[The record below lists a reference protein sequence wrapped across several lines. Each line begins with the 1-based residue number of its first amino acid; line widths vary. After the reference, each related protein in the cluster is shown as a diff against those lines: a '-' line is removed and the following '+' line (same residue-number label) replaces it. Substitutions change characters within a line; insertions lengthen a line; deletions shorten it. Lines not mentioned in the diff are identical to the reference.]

1 MKKSIMGVLTLLWV
15 SMIVLVGCSSSPKVK
30 TFSLESPQKITV
42 TSISGEKIEV
52 IDEDIKQQIT
62 DNITSI
68 QFERGESSKD
78 TNGFGAMI
86 SWYDSNGDVIE
97 TISVMSNDTIIYNNY
112 FWTAINGSIDMEVI
126 NATLSTDTEE
136 NISTDG
142 VADYP
147 AAIMVNDTVYL
158 MEGEPM
164 PAEVD
169 ESAIIGYTESYTGT
183 FPENNGETNFNPEL
197 GMPYAQVEGGIA
209 VLYKNEWY
217 LGTPFS
223 IEHTTTFPGIIID
236 HTVESLVPV
245 ICVKTLDEEVIP
257 YEAVFFELPEGE
269 EDWALK
275 IGAEVFITCS
285 GGFTE
290 SAPHYG
296 TLISIRNADTDVLS
310 PLDGVT
316 MEVTKCSDTSVTVR
330 IVNDT
335 DKDIRCGSDFC
346 LKMQDEETGEWRE
359 LDEVIDNA
367 DFTLEAYM
375 IQKDYPYEKV
385 INFEWLYG
393 KLEPGRYRIGKT
405 VTDFRG
411 TGDYTDYAFIAEFGI

>member
-1 MKKSIMGVLTLLWV
+1 MEKRIAFTIVTACVLLITGCGA
-15 SMIVLVGCSSSPKVK
+15 SNSAEAPAGADSQMAENVG
-30 TFSLESPQKITV
+30 Q
-42 TSISGEKIEV
+42 
-52 IDEDIKQQIT
+52 
-62 DNITSI
+62 N
-68 QFERGESSKD
+68 
-78 TNGFGAMI
+78 
-86 SWYDSNGDVIE
+86 
-97 TISVMSNDTIIYNNY
+97 
-112 FWTAINGSIDMEVI
+112 
-126 NATLSTDTEE
+126 DTEE
-136 NISTDG
+136 NIATDG
-142 VADYP
+142 IADYP
-147 AAIMVNDTVYL
+147 VAIMVNDTVYL
-158 MEGEPM
+158 LEGNPM

-223 IEHTTTFPGIIID
+223 NENAITFTGIIID

-245 ICVKTLDEEVIP
+245 VCVKTLEEEVIP

-275 IGAEVFITCS
+275 IGAEVLITCS
-285 GGFTE
+285 GDFTE
-290 SAPHYG
+290 PAPHYG
-296 TLISIRNADTDVLS
+296 TLISIRNVNTDVLS

-316 MEVTKCSDTSVTVR
+316 MEVTECSDTSVTVR

-335 DKDIRCGSDFC
+335 DKDIQCGEDFC
-346 LKMQDEETGEWRE
+346 LEMQDEETGEWRE

-367 DFTLEAYM
+367 AFNAIAYM
-375 IQKDYPYEKV
+375 VQKNSPYEAV
-385 INFEWLYG
+385 IDFEWLYG
-393 KLEPGRYRIGKT
+393 KLEPGRYRIVKT

-411 TGDYTDYAFIAEFGI
+411 TGDFTDYAFTAEFRI

>member
-1 MKKSIMGVLTLLWV
+1 MRKR
-15 SMIVLVGCSSSPKVK
+15 IVLIMSIACILLITGCRASNSAEDPVGADNQIKV
-30 TFSLESPQKITV
+30 TYVE
-42 TSISGEKIEV
+42 
-52 IDEDIKQQIT
+52 
-62 DNITSI
+62 
-68 QFERGESSKD
+68 
-78 TNGFGAMI
+78 
-86 SWYDSNGDVIE
+86 
-97 TISVMSNDTIIYNNY
+97 
-112 FWTAINGSIDMEVI
+112 
-126 NATLSTDTEE
+126 NAGQTDTEE
-136 NISTDG
+136 NIATDG

-158 MEGEPM
+158 VEGDPM

-197 GMPYAQVEGGIA
+197 GMPYAQVEGKIA

-223 IEHTTTFPGIIID
+223 IDHTTTFPGIIID

-275 IGAEVFITCS
+275 IGAVVLITCS

-290 SAPHYG
+290 PAPHYG
-296 TLISIRNADTDVLS
+296 TLISINDADIDVLS

-316 MEVTKCSDTSVTVR
+316 MEVTECSNTSVSIKIT
-330 IVNDT
+330 NDT
-335 DKDIRCGSDFC
+335 DKDIECGSDFC
-346 LKMQDEETGEWRE
+346 LEMQAEETGEWRE

-367 DFTLEAYM
+367 AFNAIAYM
-375 IQKDYPYEKV
+375 IQKDSPYETV
-385 INFEWLYG
+385 IDFEWLYG
-393 KLEPGRYRIGKT
+393 RLEPGRYRIVKT

-411 TGDYTDYAFIAEFGI
+411 TGDYTDYVFTAEFNIE

>member
-1 MKKSIMGVLTLLWV
+1 MRKRIAFIMVTVYVLFIT
-15 SMIVLVGCSSSPKVK
+15 GCGASNSAEAPAGADS
-30 TFSLESPQKITV
+30 
-42 TSISGEKIEV
+42 
-52 IDEDIKQQIT
+52 QIA
-62 DNITSI
+62 
-68 QFERGESSKD
+68 E
-78 TNGFGAMI
+78 
-86 SWYDSNGDVIE
+86 
-97 TISVMSNDTIIYNNY
+97 
-112 FWTAINGSIDMEVI
+112 
-126 NATLSTDTEE
+126 NAGQTDTEE
-136 NISTDG
+136 NIATDG

-158 MEGEPM
+158 VEGNPM

-169 ESAIIGYTESYTGT
+169 ESAIIGYTESYTDT

-223 IEHTTTFPGIIID
+223 NKNAITFTGIIID

-245 ICVKTLDEEVIP
+245 ICVKTLEEEVIP

-269 EDWALK
+269 EDWELK
-275 IGAEVFITCS
+275 IDTAVRITCD

-290 SAPHYG
+290 PAPHYG
-296 TLISIRNADTDVLS
+296 TLISIRDIDTDVLS

-316 MEVTKCSDTSVTVR
+316 MEVTECSDTSVTVR
-330 IVNDT
+330 IMNDT
-335 DKDIRCGSDFC
+335 DKDIQCGEDFC
-346 LKMQDEETGEWRE
+346 LEIQDEGTGKWRK

-367 DFTLEAYM
+367 AFNAIAYM
-375 IQKDYPYEKV
+375 VQKDSHYEAV
-385 INFEWLYG
+385 IDFEWLYG
-393 KLEPGRYRIGKT
+393 KLEPGRYRIVKT

-411 TGDYTDYAFIAEFGI
+411 TGDFTDYTFTAEFSI

>member
-1 MKKSIMGVLTLLWV
+1 MRKRIA
-15 SMIVLVGCSSSPKVK
+15 
-30 TFSLESPQKITV
+30 F
-42 TSISGEKIEV
+42 
-52 IDEDIKQQIT
+52 
-62 DNITSI
+62 
-68 QFERGESSKD
+68 
-78 TNGFGAMI
+78 
-86 SWYDSNGDVIE
+86 
-97 TISVMSNDTIIYNNY
+97 TII
-112 FWTAINGSIDMEVI
+112 TACVLLITGCGASNSAEAPAGADSQIAE
-126 NATLSTDTEE
+126 NAGQTDTEE
-136 NISTDG
+136 NIATDG

-158 MEGEPM
+158 VEGNPM

-169 ESAIIGYTESYTGT
+169 ESAIIGYTESYTDT

-223 IEHTTTFPGIIID
+223 NKNAITFTGIIID

-245 ICVKTLDEEVIP
+245 ICVKTLEEEVIP

-269 EDWALK
+269 EDWELK
-275 IGAEVFITCS
+275 IDTAVRITCD

-290 SAPHYG
+290 PAPHYG
-296 TLISIRNADTDVLS
+296 TLISIRDIDTDVLS

-316 MEVTKCSDTSVTVR
+316 MEVTECSDTSVTVR
-330 IVNDT
+330 IMNDT
-335 DKDIRCGSDFC
+335 DKDIQCGEDFC
-346 LKMQDEETGEWRE
+346 LEIQDEGTGKWRK

-367 DFTLEAYM
+367 AFNAIAYM
-375 IQKDYPYEKV
+375 VQKDSHYEAV
-385 INFEWLYG
+385 IDFEWLYA
-393 KLEPGRYRIGKT
+393 KLEPGRYRIVKT

-411 TGDYTDYAFIAEFGI
+411 TGDFTDYTFTAEFSI

>member
-1 MKKSIMGVLTLLWV
+1 MGKRIAFSIITACVLLITGCGA
-15 SMIVLVGCSSSPKVK
+15 SNSAEAPAGADSQIVENAGQ
-30 TFSLESPQKITV
+30 T
-42 TSISGEKIEV
+42 
-52 IDEDIKQQIT
+52 DI
-62 DNITSI
+62 
-68 QFERGESSKD
+68 
-78 TNGFGAMI
+78 
-86 SWYDSNGDVIE
+86 
-97 TISVMSNDTIIYNNY
+97 
-112 FWTAINGSIDMEVI
+112 
-126 NATLSTDTEE
+126 EE
-136 NISTDG
+136 NIATDG

-158 MEGEPM
+158 LEGNPM

-169 ESAIIGYTESYTGT
+169 ESAIIGYTESYTDT

-223 IEHTTTFPGIIID
+223 NENTITFTGIIID

-245 ICVKTLDEEVIP
+245 VCVKTLEEEVIP

-275 IGAEVFITCS
+275 TGAEVFITCS
-285 GGFTE
+285 GDFTE
-290 SAPHYG
+290 PAPHYG
-296 TLISIRNADTDVLS
+296 TLISIRNTDTDVLS

-316 MEVTKCSDTSVTVR
+316 MEVTECSDISVTVR

-335 DKDIRCGSDFC
+335 DKDIQCGEDFC
-346 LKMQDEETGEWRE
+346 LEVQDEETGEWRK

-367 DFTLEAYM
+367 AFNAIAYM
-375 IQKDYPYEKV
+375 VQKDSPYEAV
-385 INFEWLYG
+385 IDFEWIYG
-393 KLEPGRYRIGKT
+393 KLEPGRYRIVKT
-405 VTDFRG
+405 VMDFGG
-411 TGDYTDYAFIAEFGI
+411 TGDFTDYTFTAEFSI

>member
-1 MKKSIMGVLTLLWV
+1 MGKR
-15 SMIVLVGCSSSPKVK
+15 IA
-30 TFSLESPQKITV
+30 F
-42 TSISGEKIEV
+42 
-52 IDEDIKQQIT
+52 
-62 DNITSI
+62 
-68 QFERGESSKD
+68 
-78 TNGFGAMI
+78 
-86 SWYDSNGDVIE
+86 
-97 TISVMSNDTIIYNNY
+97 TII
-112 FWTAINGSIDMEVI
+112 TACVLLITGCGASNSAEAPAGADSQIVE
-126 NATLSTDTEE
+126 NAGQTDIEE
-136 NISTDG
+136 NIATDG

-158 MEGEPM
+158 LEGNPM

-169 ESAIIGYTESYTGT
+169 ESAIIGYTESYTDT

-223 IEHTTTFPGIIID
+223 NENTITFTGIIID

-245 ICVKTLDEEVIP
+245 VCVKTLEEEVIP

-275 IGAEVFITCS
+275 TGAEVFITCS
-285 GGFTE
+285 GDFTE
-290 SAPHYG
+290 PAPHYG
-296 TLISIRNADTDVLS
+296 TLISIRNTDTDVLS

-316 MEVTKCSDTSVTVR
+316 MEVTECSDISVTVR

-335 DKDIRCGSDFC
+335 DKDIQCGEDFC
-346 LKMQDEETGEWRE
+346 LEVQDEETGEWRK

-367 DFTLEAYM
+367 AFNAIAYM
-375 IQKDYPYEKV
+375 IQKDSPYETV
-385 INFEWLYG
+385 IDFEWLYG
-393 KLEPGRYRIGKT
+393 RLEPGRYRIVKT

-411 TGDYTDYAFIAEFGI
+411 TGNYTDYVFTAEFSIE

>member
-1 MKKSIMGVLTLLWV
+1 MGKR
-15 SMIVLVGCSSSPKVK
+15 IA
-30 TFSLESPQKITV
+30 F
-42 TSISGEKIEV
+42 
-52 IDEDIKQQIT
+52 
-62 DNITSI
+62 
-68 QFERGESSKD
+68 
-78 TNGFGAMI
+78 
-86 SWYDSNGDVIE
+86 
-97 TISVMSNDTIIYNNY
+97 TII
-112 FWTAINGSIDMEVI
+112 TACVLLITGCGASNSAEAPAGADSQIVE
-126 NATLSTDTEE
+126 NAGQTDIEE
-136 NISTDG
+136 NIATDG

-158 MEGEPM
+158 LEGNPM

-169 ESAIIGYTESYTGT
+169 ESAIIGYTESYTDT

-217 LGTPFS
+217 LGTPFYNENA
-223 IEHTTTFPGIIID
+223 ITFTGIIVD

-245 ICVKTLDEEVIP
+245 VCVKTLEEEVIP

-275 IGAEVFITCS
+275 TGAEVFITCS
-285 GGFTE
+285 GDFTE
-290 SAPHYG
+290 PAPHYG
-296 TLISIRNADTDVLS
+296 TLISIRNTDTDVLS

-316 MEVTKCSDTSVTVR
+316 MEVTECSDISVTVR

-335 DKDIRCGSDFC
+335 DKDIQCGEDFC
-346 LKMQDEETGEWRE
+346 LEVQDEETGEWRK

-367 DFTLEAYM
+367 AFNAIAYM
-375 IQKDYPYEKV
+375 VQKDSPYEAV
-385 INFEWLYG
+385 IDFEWLYG
-393 KLEPGRYRIGKT
+393 KLEPGRYRIVKT

-411 TGDYTDYAFIAEFGI
+411 TGDFTDYTFTAEFSI

>member
-1 MKKSIMGVLTLLWV
+1 MGKR
-15 SMIVLVGCSSSPKVK
+15 IA
-30 TFSLESPQKITV
+30 F
-42 TSISGEKIEV
+42 
-52 IDEDIKQQIT
+52 
-62 DNITSI
+62 
-68 QFERGESSKD
+68 
-78 TNGFGAMI
+78 
-86 SWYDSNGDVIE
+86 
-97 TISVMSNDTIIYNNY
+97 TII
-112 FWTAINGSIDMEVI
+112 TACVLLITGCGASNSAEAPAGADSQIVE
-126 NATLSTDTEE
+126 NAGQTDIEE
-136 NISTDG
+136 NIATDG

-158 MEGEPM
+158 LEGNPM

-169 ESAIIGYTESYTGT
+169 ESAIIGYTESYTDT

-223 IEHTTTFPGIIID
+223 NENTITFTGIIID

-245 ICVKTLDEEVIP
+245 VCVKTLEEEVIP

-275 IGAEVFITCS
+275 TGAEVFITCS
-285 GGFTE
+285 GDFTE
-290 SAPHYG
+290 PAPHYG
-296 TLISIRNADTDVLS
+296 TLISIRNTDTDVLS

-316 MEVTKCSDTSVTVR
+316 MEVTECSDISVTVR

-335 DKDIRCGSDFC
+335 DKDIQCGEDFC
-346 LKMQDEETGEWRE
+346 LEVQDEETGEWRK

-367 DFTLEAYM
+367 AFNAIAYM
-375 IQKDYPYEKV
+375 VQKDSPYEAV
-385 INFEWLYG
+385 IDFE
-393 KLEPGRYRIGKT
+393 
-405 VTDFRG
+405 
-411 TGDYTDYAFIAEFGI
+411 

>member
-1 MKKSIMGVLTLLWV
+1 MGKRIAFTIVTACVLLIT
-15 SMIVLVGCSSSPKVK
+15 GCGASNSA
-30 TFSLESPQKITV
+30 
-42 TSISGEKIEV
+42 EV
-52 IDEDIKQQIT
+52 PA
-62 DNITSI
+62 
-68 QFERGESSKD
+68 
-78 TNGFGAMI
+78 GA
-86 SWYDSNGDVIE
+86 DSQMAENAGQ
-97 TISVMSNDTIIYNNY
+97 NDT
-112 FWTAINGSIDMEVI
+112 G
-126 NATLSTDTEE
+126 E
-136 NISTDG
+136 NIATDG

-158 MEGEPM
+158 VEGNPM

-169 ESAIIGYTESYTGT
+169 ESAIIGYTESYTDT

-223 IEHTTTFPGIIID
+223 NKNAITFTGIIID

-245 ICVKTLDEEVIP
+245 VCVKTLEEEVIP

-275 IGAEVFITCS
+275 IGAEVLITCS
-285 GGFTE
+285 GDFTE
-290 SAPHYG
+290 PAPHYG

-316 MEVTKCSDTSVTVR
+316 MEVTECSDTSVTVR

-335 DKDIRCGSDFC
+335 DKDIQCGEDFC
-346 LKMQDEETGEWRE
+346 LEVQDEETGEWRK

-367 DFTLEAYM
+367 AFNAIAYM
-375 IQKDYPYEKV
+375 VQKDSPYEAV
-385 INFEWLYG
+385 IDFEWLYG
-393 KLEPGRYRIGKT
+393 KLEPGRYRIVKT
-405 VTDFRG
+405 VMDFRG
-411 TGDYTDYAFIAEFGI
+411 TGDFTDYTFTAEFSI

>member
-1 MKKSIMGVLTLLWV
+1 MRKRIAFIMVTVYVLFIT
-15 SMIVLVGCSSSPKVK
+15 GCGASNSAEAPAGADS
-30 TFSLESPQKITV
+30 
-42 TSISGEKIEV
+42 
-52 IDEDIKQQIT
+52 QIA
-62 DNITSI
+62 
-68 QFERGESSKD
+68 E
-78 TNGFGAMI
+78 
-86 SWYDSNGDVIE
+86 
-97 TISVMSNDTIIYNNY
+97 
-112 FWTAINGSIDMEVI
+112 
-126 NATLSTDTEE
+126 NAGQTDTEE
-136 NISTDG
+136 NIATDG

-158 MEGEPM
+158 VEGNPM

-169 ESAIIGYTESYTGT
+169 ESAIIGYTESYTDT

-223 IEHTTTFPGIIID
+223 NKNAITFTGIIID

-245 ICVKTLDEEVIP
+245 VCVKTLEEEVIP

-275 IGAEVFITCS
+275 IGAEVLITCS
-285 GGFTE
+285 GDFTE
-290 SAPHYG
+290 PAPHYG

-316 MEVTKCSDTSVTVR
+316 MEVTECSDTSVTVR

-335 DKDIRCGSDFC
+335 DKDIQCGEDFC
-346 LKMQDEETGEWRE
+346 LEMQDEETGEWRE
-359 LDEVIDNA
+359 LVEVIDNA
-367 DFTLEAYM
+367 AFNAIAYM
-375 IQKDYPYEKV
+375 VQKDSPYEAV
-385 INFEWLYG
+385 IDFEWLYG
-393 KLEPGRYRIGKT
+393 KLEPGRYRIVKT

-411 TGDYTDYAFIAEFGI
+411 TGDFTDYTFTAEFSI